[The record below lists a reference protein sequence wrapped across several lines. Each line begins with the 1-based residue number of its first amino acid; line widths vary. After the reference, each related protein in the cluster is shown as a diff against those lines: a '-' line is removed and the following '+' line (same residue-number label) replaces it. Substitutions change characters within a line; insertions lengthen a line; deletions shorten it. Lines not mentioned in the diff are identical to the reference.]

1 MGVKKYYDN
10 FVRNFMAGSEK
21 SEDDSPAVSGGG
33 LEAIDSAEASEAGPD
48 IGFSGDSKESSR
60 KVEGLEERTA
70 PTAIESHDQEIGP
83 TDAGSTP
90 SVSSAGQDDGPEVAG
105 GGDAELRERVIA
117 ALREVYD
124 PEIPLNIYDLGLIY
138 RLEIDSDHK
147 ALIDMTLT
155 SPNCPVAGSLP
166 GEIENA
172 ARSAEGVGDVVV
184 ELVWDPPWDMDR
196 MGEAAKLELGMF

>member
-1 MGVKKYYDN
+1 MGVKKHYDN
-10 FVRNFMAGSEK
+10 FVRNFMVGSEK
-21 SEDDSPAVSGGG
+21 SEDDSPSVSGGG

-60 KVEGLEERTA
+60 KVEELEERTA
-70 PTAIESHDQEIGP
+70 ATAIESHDQEIGP

-90 SVSSAGQDDGPEVAG
+90 SVSSSAQDDGPEVAG

>member
-1 MGVKKYYDN
+1 MGVKKYYDA
-10 FVRNFMAGSEK
+10 FARNFMAGSEK
-21 SEDDSPAVSGGG
+21 PEDDSPSVSGDG
-33 LEAIDSAEASEAGPD
+33 LEAIDSAEISEAGPD
-48 IGFSGDSKESSR
+48 ISFSGDSQESSP
-60 KVEGLEERTA
+60 KVEGLKERTA
-70 PTAIESHDQEIGP
+70 PTPIELHDQETDP

-90 SVSSAGQDDGPEVAG
+90 SVSSSAQDDGPEVAG

-117 ALREVYD
+117 ALREVYA

>member
-1 MGVKKYYDN
+1 MGVKKHYDN
-10 FVRNFMAGSEK
+10 FVRNFMAGNEK
-21 SEDDSPAVSGGG
+21 SEDDSQFALGGG
-33 LEAIDSAEASEAGPD
+33 LETIDSTEASEAGQE

-60 KVEGLEERTA
+60 KFEGLEERTV
-70 PTAIESHDQEIGP
+70 PTEIESYDQEIGP

-90 SVSSAGQDDGPEVAG
+90 SESSAGQDDGPEVAG